1 MDKDKWIV
9 LYDSA
14 PAGIV
19 EGSTEELKQM
29 TREIVKRR
37 ILYWVQEEPTYEGDS
52 AEDIY
57 TAAYGSR
64 VYSTAFVGYEGE
76 NNDQETYITV
86 SAYRMDDIPDTT
98 IEKLITNK

>member
-19 EGSTEELKQM
+19 EGSTEELKQ
-29 TREIVKRR
+29 
-37 ILYWVQEEPTYEGDS
+37 L
-52 AEDIY
+52 IY
-57 TAAYGSR
+57 KGKGSR